1 MHAFSW
7 HKAFIRE
14 DDKPVKSNH
23 NSLADEINE
32 TIDAREHLEFIR
44 NLIQKHCSEARQQY
58 FWQQLDSIEQ
68 RINDST
74 LYLTVIGEF
83 SSGKS
88 TFINGLL
95 RKRLL
100 KASRVATTAS
110 ATYIT
115 YGDTFKVKVTFVDD
129 SCVEAT
135 EFQTRF
141 LYKAIQRGLGGF
153 PHERLEQEAIA
164 NIEKNL
170 PQNPS
175 LQQLIDF
182 LTSNQNVA
190 DRVQK
195 IEIFLPE
202 DSLKSGLTII
212 DTPGIGAGANYTTNH
227 AIVTQNAIANTA
239 DTAIILIPAS
249 SPLSDTLITFLQTTV
264 KHLLH
269 RCLFVITAMD
279 NQEEE
284 ERKEIVSYVKQKLE
298 SKLGLTNPVVLESAA
313 ITMLPISQIPASKLD
328 IWSYW
333 QHQFQALESL
343 LLREMNRQRK
353 VIILERLVY
362 LLQQIL
368 AELNLDLTEK
378 QQQLNE
384 EAQTLNANSI
394 IAIETVLERLFR
406 QSAEGIS
413 RQGNTCKSQALSKSH
428 GFRSQLKKKV
438 REIINQADWDKIK
451 DYSTTIEPQIKQLA
465 EATGKNFLTQVNSDL
480 EQIKHCCETV
490 SEEFQ
495 QQFEQNYRNLSALEV
510 NLAISSINLSTITLS
525 EINFSSPQSFVEEAK
540 DQRGKRRKWGAVIG
554 GTAGL
559 VLLGPLGAA
568 AGASLG
574 SRIGANSSGEIDTY
588 RQGVWSEVESD
599 LDRYIDLYLSQTQS
613 AIDGFVKRAI
623 SDFKIAVEAH
633 LTEYGTVV
641 SDLIT
646 QHQQQQQQLKVKIG
660 EIDADSQELNYQKD
674 KLVRLRS
681 SLLQVGL
688 AK

>member
-7 HKAFIRE
+7 HKAFVRE

-23 NSLADEINE
+23 NSLTDEINE
-32 TIDAREHLEFIR
+32 TIDAGEHLEFIR
-44 NLIQKHCSEARQQY
+44 NLIQKHCLSQVRQQY

-135 EFQTRF
+135 EFQTRS
-141 LYKAIQRGLGGF
+141 LY
-153 PHERLEQEAIA
+153 EAIA

-195 IEIFLPE
+195 IEIFLPQ

-227 AIVTQNAIANTA
+227 ASVTQNAIANAA

-298 SKLGLTNPVVLESAA
+298 RKLGLTNPVVLESAA

-368 AELNLDLTEK
+368 TELNLDLTEK

-394 IAIETVLERLFR
+394 IAIKTVLERLFR

-465 EATGKNFLTQVNSDL
+465 EATGKNFQTQVNSDL
-480 EQIKHCCETV
+480 EPIEHCCKTV
-490 SEEFQ
+490 CEEFQ
-495 QQFEQNYRNLSALEV
+495 QQFEQNYQNLKALGV
-510 NLAISSINLSTITLS
+510 GITTSSIDLSSITLDKV
-525 EINFSSPQSFVEEAK
+525 NFSSPQSFVEEAK
-540 DQRGKRRKWGAVIG
+540 ERRGRRRNWGAIIG

-623 SDFKIAVEAH
+623 NDFKIAVEAH

-641 SDLIT
+641 SDLIAR
-646 QHQQQQQQLKVKIG
+646 HQQQQQQLEVKIS
-660 EIDADSQELNYQKD
+660 EIDADSQELSYRKD

>member
-1 MHAFSW
+1 MVMHAFSW

-32 TIDAREHLEFIR
+32 TIDAGEHLEFIR
-44 NLIQKHCSEARQQY
+44 NLIQRHCLSEAKQQY
-58 FWQQLDSIEQ
+58 FWQQLDLIER

-129 SCVEAT
+129 RCVEAT
-135 EFQTRF
+135 ESQTGF
-141 LYKAIQRGLGGF
+141 LY
-153 PHERLEQEAIA
+153 EAIA
-164 NIEKNL
+164 NLEKSL

-175 LQQLIDF
+175 LQQLIDL

-195 IEIFLPE
+195 IEISLPE

-212 DTPGIGAGANYTTNH
+212 DTPGIGAGADYTTNH
-227 AIVTQNAIANTA
+227 ANVTRKEIANA
-239 DTAIILIPAS
+239 GDTAIILIPAS
-249 SPLSDTLITFLQTTV
+249 SPLSNTLITFLQTTV

-298 SKLGLTNPVVLESAA
+298 SKLSLTNPVVLESAA

-378 QQQLNE
+378 QQRLNE
-384 EAQTLNANSI
+384 EAQTLNANSVV
-394 IAIETVLERLFR
+394 AIETVLERLFE
-406 QSAEGIS
+406 QSAERIS
-413 RQGNTCKSQALSKSH
+413 RQGNTCKSQASSKSH
-428 GFRSQLKKKV
+428 SFRSQLKTKV
-438 REIINQADWDKIK
+438 REIISQADWDKIK

-480 EQIKHCCETV
+480 EQIKHCCKTV

-495 QQFEQNYRNLSALEV
+495 QQFEQNYQNLKALGV
-510 NLAISSINLSTITLS
+510 SITTSSIDLSSITLDRV
-525 EINFSSPQSFVEEAK
+525 NFSSPQSFVEEAK
-540 DQRGKRRKWGAVIG
+540 DRRGRRRNWGAVIG

-559 VLLGPLGAA
+559 VLLGPIGAA

-599 LDRYIDLYLSQTQS
+599 LDNYIDLYLSQTQS

-623 SDFKIAVEAH
+623 RDFKIAVEAH

-641 SDLIT
+641 SDLIA
-646 QHQQQQQQLKVKIG
+646 QHQQQQQQLKSEIG
-660 EIDADSQELNYQKD
+660 EIDADSQELSYRKD